1 MVINVMRIRP
11 LLIIS
16 ALFCL
21 ILPGEVSAQEQTS
34 IDSLVSVLESTE
46 GEEHLDIL
54 YKLSENR
61 WLAFEDRLS
70 YTEDALNYA
79 ARSGEVRWLYDA
91 HLHQGKVFSRE
102 AMDQKA
108 LESFEKTLKISEESG
123 DDDGIITSLFWIG
136 KTYSWLRDPDMAAEY
151 LNRTRSMAAEH
162 NNDLM
167 ETDALYSLGELN
179 RRFREY
185 KGAMAYYDTAFAMA
199 EVSGSRNMMAEINA
213 SQGMIMYYQGEF
225 LQAVRFYEKAIGLFN
240 ELGEEES
247 ESSNLL
253 RLANANYQLAR
264 YDISLGHYQQAL
276 SIFEK
281 INHEAGMIAVLNGMA
296 LIYFSQEQFDKALE
310 THLTLL
316 NMNRT
321 RQNQEEIG
329 RSLHNIGTV
338 YNKIAGDSLVTRF
351 GDFYMDSIKTE
362 PSDKY
367 LVLFKEA
374 LDYYEQALGVW
385 EKEDYK
391 EGIKGSLHNIG
402 IIYVTAGMPDMA
414 LPYLRRAL
422 AIAQELNDR
431 AVESSIYLRLG
442 QVYILF
448 ENYGRASDYLN
459 RSLKLALELDTKETQ
474 MGVYEVL
481 SDLNIKQGRYRD
493 ALNYFKL
500 HSAIKDTLTRKER
513 LDQITEMQVKYETE
527 ATEKENALLMAESEL
542 ADTRLQWTRIILTI
556 TIIAIVIFLIM
567 VVQLIRA
574 NNLKKKA
581 NLELAQKNMLITE
594 QKKEIT
600 DSIQYASRIQN
611 AMLPPGDYLDSLLP
625 ERFILFKPRDIVSG
639 DFYYITEKD
648 GKVICVVA
656 DCTGHGVP
664 GALMSML
671 GISFLNEIISKHRDL
686 PHSNEILEELRAHVI
701 KSLHQTGRVGESQ
714 DGMDLALYIVDM
726 ESRKME
732 FSGANN
738 SLWLIRDGDLIEKRA
753 DKMPIGIYSWVDD
766 SFTRQ
771 DIDLQKGDLV
781 YSFSDGYYD
790 QFGGPSQKK
799 FMIKNFKK
807 MLLKIHSK
815 PMKEQKRIMVETLEQ
830 WMANTSQVDDILVV
844 GVRV

>member
-1 MVINVMRIRP
+1 MVINVMTIRP

-21 ILPGEVSAQEQTS
+21 ILPAGLYAQEETS
-34 IDSLVSVLESTE
+34 IDSLVSLLASSE
-46 GEEHLDIL
+46 GKEHLEIL
-54 YKLSENR
+54 YELSENR

-70 YTEDALNYA
+70 YTEDAIDYA

-108 LESFEKTLKISEESG
+108 LESFEKALKISEESG
-123 DDDGIITSLFWIG
+123 DDDGIIHSLFWIG

-151 LNRTRSMAAEH
+151 LNRTRRMAAEH
-162 NNDLM
+162 KNEPM
-167 ETDALYSLGELN
+167 ETDALYWLGELN

-185 KGAMAYYDTAFAMA
+185 EDAMAYYDTAYAMA
-199 EVSGSRNMMAEINA
+199 EAAGSVKMMAEINA
-213 SQGMIMYYQGEF
+213 SQGMVMYYQGEF
-225 LQAVRFYEKAIGLFN
+225 LQAVGYYEKAIGLFH
-240 ELGEEES
+240 ELSDEES

-253 RLANANYQLAR
+253 RLANTNYQLAR
-264 YDISLGHYQQAL
+264 YDISLGHYQKAL

-296 LIYFSQEQFDKALE
+296 LIYFSQEQFEKALE
-310 THLTLL
+310 THLKLL
-316 NMNRT
+316 SMNRA

-338 YNKIAGDSLVTRF
+338 YNKMAGDSLVARF
-351 GDFYMDSIKTE
+351 GDFYMDSIKNE

-367 LVLFKEA
+367 LNLFRKA
-374 LDYYEQALGVW
+374 LDYYEQALEVW

-402 IIYVTAGMPDMA
+402 IIYVTAGMPEKA

-448 ENYGRASDYLN
+448 ENYGMASEYLN
-459 RSLKLALELDTKETQ
+459 KSLELAMELDTKETL
-474 MGVYEVL
+474 MGVYEVF
-481 SDLNIKQGRYRD
+481 SDLYAKQGRYRD
-493 ALNYFKL
+493 ALRSFKL
-500 HSAIKDTLTRKER
+500 HAAIKDTITKKER

-527 ATEKENALLMAESEL
+527 ATEKENALLLAESEL
-542 ADTRLQWTRIILTI
+542 ADIRLKQTRIILTI

-567 VVQLIRA
+567 VVQLVRA

-581 NLELAQKNMLITE
+581 NIELAQKNMLITE

-600 DSIQYASRIQN
+600 DSIEYASRIQN

-625 ERFILFKPRDIVSG
+625 ERFIIFKPRDIVSG
-639 DFYYITEKD
+639 DFYYITEKN
-648 GKVICVVA
+648 GKVICVAA

-701 KSLHQTGRVGESQ
+701 KSLHQTGRIGESQ
-714 DGMDLALYIVDM
+714 DGMDLSLYIVDM
-726 ESRKME
+726 KTRKME

-738 SLWLIRDGDLIEKRA
+738 SLWLIRDGELIERRA

-766 SFTRQ
+766 SFTRHEV
-771 DIDLQKGDLV
+771 DLQKGDMV
-781 YSFSDGYYD
+781 YSFSDGYAD
-790 QFGGPSQKK
+790 QIGGPSQKK
-799 FMIKNFKK
+799 FMSKNFKK
-807 MLLKIHSK
+807 MLLRIHTKS
-815 PMKEQKRIMVETLEQ
+815 MQEQQRIMVETLEE
-830 WMANTSQVDDILVV
+830 WMKDTSQVDDILVV

>member
-1 MVINVMRIRP
+1 MNVKSFRP

-16 ALFCL
+16 ALCLL
-21 ILPGEVSAQEQTS
+21 ILAGEVSAQEQAS
-34 IDSLVSVLESTE
+34 IDSLVSLLESTE
-46 GEEHLDIL
+46 GEEHIKIL

-61 WLAFEDRLS
+61 WLAFGDRLS

-91 HLHQGKVFSRE
+91 HLHQGKIFSRE
-102 AMDQKA
+102 AMDEDA
-108 LESFEKTLKISEESG
+108 LESFEKALKISEESG

-136 KTYSWLRDPDMAAEY
+136 KTYSWLREPEMAAEY

-162 NNDLM
+162 KDTPM
-167 ETDALYSLGELN
+167 ETDALYALGELN

-185 KGAMAYYDTAFAMA
+185 KDAMAYYDTAYAMA
-199 EVSGSRNMMAEINA
+199 EASGSGNMMAEINA
-213 SQGMIMYYQGEF
+213 SQGMVMYYQGEF
-225 LQAVRFYEKAIGLFN
+225 LQAEGYYEKAIGLFN
-240 ELGEEES
+240 EMGDEENEA
-247 ESSNLL
+247 SNLL
-253 RLANANYQLAR
+253 RLGNANYQLAR
-264 YDISLGHYQQAL
+264 YDIALEHYQQAL

-296 LIYFSQEQFDKALE
+296 LIYFSQEQFEKALE
-310 THLTLL
+310 THLKLL
-316 NMNRT
+316 SMNRA
-321 RQNQEEIG
+321 RQNKEEIG

-338 YNKIAGDSLVTRF
+338 YNKMAGDSLISRF

-367 LVLFKEA
+367 LDLFRKA
-374 LDYYEQALGVW
+374 LDYYEQALEVW
-385 EKEDYK
+385 EEEDYK

-448 ENYGRASDYLN
+448 ENYNRAAEYLN
-459 RSLKLALELDTKETQ
+459 RSLKLALELDTKETL
-474 MGVYEVL
+474 MGIYEVF
-481 SDLNIKQGRYRD
+481 SDLYTKQGRYRD
-493 ALNYFKL
+493 ALHYFKL

-513 LDQITEMQVKYETE
+513 LDQISEMQVKYETE
-527 ATEKENALLMAESEL
+527 ATEKENALLLAESEL
-542 ADTRLQWTRIILTI
+542 ADTKLKQTRIILTI
-556 TIIAIVIFLIM
+556 TILAILIFLIM

-574 NNLKKKA
+574 NNLKRKA
-581 NLELAQKNMLITE
+581 NIELAQKNTLITE

-639 DFYYITEKD
+639 DFYYITEKN
-648 GKVICVVA
+648 GKVICIVA

-686 PHSNEILEELRAHVI
+686 PHSNEILEELRGHVI
-701 KSLHQTGRVGESQ
+701 KSLHQTGKVGENQ
-714 DGMDLALYIVDM
+714 DGMDLALYIMDM
-726 ESRKME
+726 KTRKME

-738 SLWLIRDGDLIEKRA
+738 SLWLIREGELIEKSA
-753 DKMPIGIYSWVDD
+753 DKMPIGIYGWVDD
-766 SFTRQ
+766 SFTRH
-771 DIDLQKGDLV
+771 DIDLQEGDLI
-781 YSFSDGYYD
+781 YLFSDGYYD
-790 QFGGPSQKK
+790 QFGGPSGKK

-807 MLLKIHSK
+807 LLLKVHSK
-815 PMKEQKRIMVETLEQ
+815 SMKEQKKIMVETLEQ
-830 WMANTSQVDDILVV
+830 WMADISQVDDILVV

>member
-1 MVINVMRIRP
+1 MSIRP
-11 LLIIS
+11 LLIIPV
-16 ALFCL
+16 LLCM
-21 ILPGEVSAQEQTS
+21 ILPGEVSAQEEAS
-34 IDSLVSVLESTE
+34 IDSLVSLLELAE
-46 GEEHLDIL
+46 GEEHLEIL
-54 YKLSENR
+54 YQLSENR

-79 ARSGEVRWLYDA
+79 ARSGEVRWLYEA

-102 AMDQKA
+102 AMDQEA
-108 LESFEKTLKISEESG
+108 LESFEKALNISEESG
-123 DDDGIITSLFWIG
+123 DEEGIITSLFWIG
-136 KTYSWLRDPDMAAEY
+136 KTYSWLRDPEMAAEY
-151 LNRTRSMAAEH
+151 LNRTRSMAAE
-162 NNDLM
+162 NKNELM
-167 ETDALYSLGELN
+167 EIDALYWLGESN
-179 RRFREY
+179 RRFRKY
-185 KGAMAYYDTAFAMA
+185 DGAMAYYDTALSMA
-199 EVSGSRNMMAEINA
+199 ESSGSGKMMAEINA
-213 SQGMIMYYQGEF
+213 SQGMVMYYQGEF
-225 LQAVRFYEKAIGLFN
+225 LQAVGYYEKAIGLNN
-240 ELGEEES
+240 ELGDEES

-264 YDISLGHYQQAL
+264 YDIALGHYQQAL
-276 SIFEK
+276 PIFEK

-316 NMNRT
+316 NMNRA

-338 YNKIAGDSLVTRF
+338 YNKMAGDSLVTMF

-367 LVLFKEA
+367 LELFREA
-374 LDYYEQALGVW
+374 LDYYEQALAVW
-385 EKEDYK
+385 EEEEYP
-391 EGIKGSLHNIG
+391 EGIIGSLHNMG

-448 ENYGRASDYLN
+448 ENYRRASEYLN
-459 RSLKLALELDTKETQ
+459 RSLDLALELDTKEIL

-481 SDLNIKQGRYRD
+481 SDLNIKQGRYMA
-493 ALNYFKL
+493 ALSYFKL
-500 HSAIKDTLTRKER
+500 HAAIKDTLTRKER

-542 ADTRLQWTRIILTI
+542 ADTRLRWTRIILTL

-581 NLELAQKNMLITE
+581 NIELAQKNTLITE

-600 DSIQYASRIQN
+600 DSIEYASRIQN

-625 ERFILFKPRDIVSG
+625 ERFIFFKPRDIVSG

-664 GALMSML
+664 GAFMSML

-701 KSLHQTGRVGESQ
+701 KSLHQTGKVGESQ
-714 DGMDLALYIVDM
+714 DGMDLALYIIDM
-726 ESRKME
+726 ETRKME

-738 SLWLIRDGDLIEKRA
+738 SLWFVRDGELLEKKA
-753 DKMPIGIYSWVDD
+753 DKMPIGIYSWVEK
-766 SFTRQ
+766 SFTRHEM
-771 DIDLQKGDLV
+771 DLQEGDLV
-781 YSFSDGYYD
+781 YAFSDGYSD
-790 QFGGPSQKK
+790 QFGGPLQKK
-799 FMIKNFKK
+799 FMSRNFKK
-807 MLLKIHSK
+807 MLLKNHTKS
-815 PMKEQKRIMVETLEQ
+815 MKEQKKILIETLEQ
-830 WMANTSQVDDILVV
+830 WMADTSQVDDILVV